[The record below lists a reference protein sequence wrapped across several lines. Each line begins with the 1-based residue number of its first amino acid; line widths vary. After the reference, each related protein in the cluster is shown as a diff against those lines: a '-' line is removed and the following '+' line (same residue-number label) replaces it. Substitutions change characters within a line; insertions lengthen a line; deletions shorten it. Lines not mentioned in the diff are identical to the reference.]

1 MRGLF
6 VTATD
11 TGVGKTLV
19 ATLLTRGLISR
30 NVPAI
35 HFKPVQSGFI
45 AVGGREYPADL
56 AFSHRIVASD
66 DECAAYCAKR
76 SLYAFRTPVS
86 PDFAAE
92 KEGKSIDPAAIVAR
106 ANELAKEHLLI
117 TEGAGG
123 VAVPLTPNYLMA
135 DLIADL
141 GQPALVVARSGIG
154 TLNHTYLTVDHLR
167 RRGIS
172 IAGIVVSGYD
182 AGDLSA
188 ERNLRMLGEMN
199 GLPLIGVL
207 PRILGLDTERPGWLA
222 NDAAD
227 ALQERFDWPA
237 ILAAI
242 GA

>member
-11 TGVGKTLV
+11 TGVGKTFV
-19 ATLLTRGLISR
+19 STILTRGLISR
-30 NVPAI
+30 NLPAI
-35 HFKPVQSGFI
+35 HFKPVQSGLI
-45 AVGGREYPADL
+45 TVNGTEYPADL
-56 AFSHRIVASD
+56 AFSWSLID
-66 DECAAYCAKR
+66 PEGDLAAYCAKR
-76 SLYAFRTPVS
+76 SLFAFRTPVS

-123 VAVPLTPNYLMA
+123 VAVPLAPNYLMA

-141 GQPALVVARSGIG
+141 GQPALIVARPGLG

-182 AGDLSA
+182 AGDISA
-188 ERNLRMLGEMN
+188 ERNLRMLVEMN
-199 GLPLIGVL
+199 DLPLIGIL
-207 PRILGLDTERPGWLA
+207 PRILGLDTERPGWITPE
-222 NDAAD
+222 AAD
-227 ALQERFDWPA
+227 ALQERFDWRR
-237 ILAAI
+237 ILAAA

>member
-6 VTATD
+6 ITATD

-19 ATLLTRGLISR
+19 SSLLVRGLLSR
-30 NVPAI
+30 GLPAI
-35 HFKPVQSGFI
+35 HFKPVQSGFVT
-45 AVGGREYPADL
+45 VGGREYPADL
-56 AFSHRIVASD
+56 AFSHSLIEPAGD
-66 DECAAYCAKR
+66 IAAYCATR
-76 SLYAFRTPVS
+76 SLFAFRTPVS

-92 KEGKSIDPAAIVAR
+92 KEGKKIDPATIVAR
-106 ANELAKEHLLI
+106 ASERGKEQILI

-123 VAVPLTPNYLMA
+123 VAVPLAPNYLMA

-141 GQPALVVARSGIG
+141 GQKALIVARPGLG

-182 AGDLSA
+182 AGDISA
-188 ERNLRMLGEMN
+188 ERNLRMLVEMN
-199 GLPLIGVL
+199 GLPLLGIL
-207 PRILGLDTERPGWLA
+207 PRIPGLDTERPGWLTPE
-222 NDAAD
+222 AAD
-227 ALQERFDWPA
+227 ALQERFDWPR
-237 ILAAI
+237 IIAAI

>member
-19 ATLLTRGLISR
+19 STLLVRGLRSR
-30 NVPAI
+30 AFPAI

-45 AVGGREYPADL
+45 TVGGREYPADL
-56 AFSHRIVASD
+56 AFSRSLIEPEGD
-66 DECAAYCAKR
+66 LAAYCATR
-76 SLYAFRTPVS
+76 SLFAFRTPVS

-92 KEGKSIDPAAIVAR
+92 KEGKSIDPAAIAAR

-123 VAVPLTPNYLMA
+123 IAVPLAPNYLMA

-141 GQPALVVARSGIG
+141 GQPALIVARPGLG

-182 AGDLSA
+182 AGDISA
-188 ERNLRMLGEMN
+188 ERNLRMLVEMN
-199 GLPLIGVL
+199 GLPLIGIL
-207 PRILGLDTERPGWLA
+207 PRILGLDTERPGWVTPE
-222 NDAAD
+222 AAG
-227 ALQERFDWPA
+227 ALQERFDWPR
-237 ILAAI
+237 IIAAI